1 MPESNRKAIILEFWI
16 KPQYKQQGHR
26 LTWAG
31 ANLTESNTT
40 FENTHFQKYDSRL
53 PPHVWSQEFEST
65 DIVPFH

>member
-1 MPESNRKAIILEFWI
+1 MPEGNRKAIILELWI

-26 LTWAG
+26 VSWAG
-31 ANLTESNTT
+31 ANLTKFNAT
-40 FENTHFQKYDSRL
+40 FKNINFQTYDSQL